1 MSKMFYQTGY
11 SNQNFTLDL
20 GDKFV
25 FTNVSNYTNIF
36 AFWESADTL
45 YVKSA
50 TEQSW
55 IVTNS
60 GNTNLTTA
68 NVLIRI

>member
-1 MSKMFYQTGY
+1 MFYQTGY
-11 SNQNFTLDL
+11 GNTVFTLDL
-20 GDKFV
+20 GNKFV
-25 FTNVSNYTNIF
+25 FTSVTSYGSIFSGWRTTNKI
-36 AFWESADTL
+36 

-60 GNTNLTTA
+60 GNSNLTTS
-68 NVLIRI
+68 NVLIRS